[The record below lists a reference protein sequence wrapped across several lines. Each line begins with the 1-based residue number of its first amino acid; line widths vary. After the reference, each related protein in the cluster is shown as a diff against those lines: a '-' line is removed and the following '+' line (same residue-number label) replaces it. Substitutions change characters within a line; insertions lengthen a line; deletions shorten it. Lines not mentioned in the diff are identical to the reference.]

1 MILLNVCVVIG
12 MAVFMEGVAWFT
24 HKYVMHGFLWSLHRD
39 HHRPKHRGLQK
50 NDLFAAFFSL
60 ISMGVI
66 ASGAVSGMTLPI
78 SVGVGIALYGVGY
91 FLFHDVMFHKR
102 FRRFRLAPRGPYLRR
117 IVHAH
122 SIHHRNVEKKG
133 QPPYSFL
140 YAGPQY
146 AVDAETRS

>member
-1 MILLNVCVVIG
+1 MILLDVFIAIG

-66 ASGAVSGMTLPI
+66 VSGAVSGVALLI
-78 SVGVGIALYGVGY
+78 SIGVGIALYGVGY

-102 FRRFRLAPRGPYLRR
+102 FRRFRLPPRGPYLLR
-117 IVHAH
+117 IIHAH
-122 SIHHRNVEKKG
+122 SVHHRNVEKEG

-140 YAGPQY
+140 YASPKY
-146 AVDAETRS
+146 ATDAEAD